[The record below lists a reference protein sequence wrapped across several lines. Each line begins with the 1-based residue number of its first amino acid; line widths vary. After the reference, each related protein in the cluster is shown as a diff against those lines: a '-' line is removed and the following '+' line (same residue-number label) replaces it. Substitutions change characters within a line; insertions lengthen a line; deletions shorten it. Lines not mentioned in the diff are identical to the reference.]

1 MVRAH
6 FVWRGPLKHVFGPV
20 FSRRLGRSL
29 GVDPVPFKTCN
40 WNCTYCQLGRTSP
53 LVRARGVYAS
63 CEDVLAQVREALEEH
78 KEGVDWIS
86 FVGSGE
92 PTLNVELGC
101 MIRGIK
107 EYATTPVAVVTNG
120 ALLFMP
126 EVREDL
132 LDADAVMPTVLA
144 GSERLHK
151 QIHRPAV
158 GLGFADFVRGLVD
171 FRREFGGQLWPEVL
185 LFRDMNDGDEALQE
199 LVELLRRI
207 EPDAVHLT
215 LPARPP
221 NESWVE
227 PAEPERLDRAIE
239 LLGEVAPIMAADR
252 SASPSEMSMKG
263 EIAEAVLG
271 VITRHPMTA
280 AELSSALGMP
290 EAEIQEALAVL
301 ERTWRA
307 RRVSRHGKQF
317 WTCSD
322 ARYVQRRRHP

>member
-1 MVRAH
+1 
-6 FVWRGPLKHVFGPV
+6 LKHVFGPV

-53 LVRARGVYAS
+53 LVRARGEYAS
-63 CEDVLAQVREALEEH
+63 CEEVLAQVKEAFEQQ
-78 KEGVDWIS
+78 GPAGIDWVS

-101 MIRGIK
+101 MVRGIK
-107 EYATTPVAVVTNG
+107 KLGSTPVAVVTNG

-132 LDADAVMPTVLA
+132 LQADAVLPTVLA
-144 GSERLHK
+144 GNERLHK

-158 GLGFADFVRGLVD
+158 GLGFADFVRGLVE
-171 FRREFGGQLWPEVL
+171 FRREYSGRLWPEVL
-185 LFRDMNDGDEALQE
+185 LFRDMNDGEEALKD
-199 LVELLRRI
+199 LAELLGRI

-227 PAEPERLDRAIE
+227 PAERERLDRAME
-239 LLGEVAPIMAADR
+239 VLGEIAPIMAADR
-252 SASPSEMSMKG
+252 RAPEAEVTLNG
-263 EIAEAVLG
+263 ELAEAVLG

-280 AELSSALGMP
+280 AELSSTLGLA
-290 EAEIQEALAVL
+290 EAEIQEALAGL

-307 RRVSRHGKQF
+307 RRVSRHGKQY
-317 WTCSD
+317 WTSSD
-322 ARYVQRRRHP
+322 ARYVQRQRHP

>member
-1 MVRAH
+1 
-6 FVWRGPLKHVFGPV
+6 
-20 FSRRLGRSL
+20 
-29 GVDPVPFKTCN
+29 VDPIPFKTCN

-53 LVRARGVYAS
+53 LVRARATYAS
-63 CEDVLAQVREALEEH
+63 CDDVVTEVEEALGQQEPT
-78 KEGVDWIS
+78 GIDWVS

-92 PTLNVELGC
+92 PTLNLELGC

-107 EYATTPVAVVTNG
+107 KLASPPVAVFTNG

-132 LDADAVMPTVLA
+132 LQADAVLPTVLA
-144 GSERLHK
+144 GTERLHK
-151 QIHRPAV
+151 QIHRPAI
-158 GLGFADFVRGLVD
+158 GLDFADFVRGLVD
-171 FRREFGGQLWPEVL
+171 FRREYSGKLWPEVL
-185 LFRDMNDGDEALQE
+185 LFHDMNDGEEALQE
-199 LVELLRRI
+199 LAELLRRI

-239 LLGEVAPIMAADR
+239 VLGKVAPIMAADR
-252 SASPSEMSMKG
+252 SAPDAEVTLDG
-263 EIAEAVLG
+263 ELAEAVLG

-280 AELSSALGMP
+280 AELSSTLGLP
-290 EAEIQEALAVL
+290 EAEIQEALTVL

-317 WTCSD
+317 WTSSE
-322 ARYVQRRRHP
+322 ARYVQRQRHP